1 MAGKWEWGG
10 GRVGFF
16 LFMSD
21 RKLSQ
26 TLWLKC
32 FLRHDDNDQKRRKK
46 GAGKRRK
53 VNRWNRGCFL
63 KISNA
68 TLEEMMPRSWST
80 VLGAHNGASLQRLKT
95 LPCL

>member
-32 FLRHDDNDQKRRKK
+32 FLSHDDNDQKRRKK

-63 KISNA
+63 KYSVKDI
-68 TLEEMMPRSWST
+68 
-80 VLGAHNGASLQRLKT
+80 
-95 LPCL
+95 